1 MNFNVRKYAATI
13 WEISGEICPLPAPI
27 ETPDSVFS
35 YRIKDE
41 ATSFEKLSRQ
51 CSIFGRIGD
60 Q

>member
-1 MNFNVRKYAATI
+1 MKFKVRKYATMI

-41 ATSFEKLSRQ
+41 ATSFEN
-51 CSIFGRIGD
+51 
-60 Q
+60 